1 MTLGLCLQNPTY
13 LPFYSLFYLGVAE
26 LSNIPLSMVD
36 IQRTWPSVVPSS
48 FVQNIAN
55 VSFALSFFALRIVMW
70 TYLFLV
76 FLLERF
82 IGHSGFE
89 HVAQS
94 VHDKMFSDR
103 MFSHD
108 LSAIHVG
115 LQDCEIHLKHGK
127 QEKGGVRLLVCV
139 CNNIVLLI

>member
-1 MTLGLCLQNPTY
+1 M
-13 LPFYSLFYLGVAE
+13 
-26 LSNIPLSMVD
+26 D
-36 IQRTWPSVVPSS
+36 IH
-48 FVQNIAN
+48 
-55 VSFALSFFALRIVMW
+55 
-70 TYLFLV
+70 LV

-103 MFSHD
+103 MFSND

-115 LQDCEIHLKHGK
+115 LQDCEIHLEDGK
-127 QEKGGVRLLVCV
+127 QENGGVRLLVCV
-139 CNNIVLLI
+139 CNNNIVLLI

>member
-1 MTLGLCLQNPTY
+1 MVHHLITVTLGLCLQNPTY

-70 TYLFLV
+70 TYTSYFFWKDSLDILDLNMSHNPFMTKCFLIGCFPMT
-76 FLLERF
+76 FLQYMWGYKIAKF
-82 IGHSGFE
+82 IL
-89 HVAQS
+89 
-94 VHDKMFSDR
+94 KMVSKKKE
-103 MFSHD
+103 
-108 LSAIHVG
+108 A
-115 LQDCEIHLKHGK
+115 
-127 QEKGGVRLLVCV
+127 
-139 CNNIVLLI
+139 